1 MAKKKRKNSNYVTEK
16 TERKKAAAIEEAR
29 AARKKKITVLVS
41 IIAAVAI
48 LVTGIITAYATGLFG
63 IKFKATHHATIE
75 IENYGII
82 HVELYGDEAPETV
95 KNFVKL
101 ANEGFYDG
109 LTFHRV
115 IAGFMAQGG
124 MAKGDVEVDTII
136 GEFESNGI
144 KNRIK
149 HKRGVI
155 SMARPDDKDGASSQF
170 FIMHKDNAQLDGDY
184 AAFGK
189 VTSGIEIIDKICE
202 DVTPINTNGILLD
215 SAQPVIK
222 SITIHEAH

>member
-1 MAKKKRKNSNYVTEK
+1 M
-16 TERKKAAAIEEAR
+16 ERAAAVKEAR
-29 AARKKKITVLVS
+29 AKRKKKIIAVASAL
-41 IIAAVAI
+41 AAVAI
-48 LVTGIITAYATGLFG
+48 LVTGVAVAYATGLFAV
-63 IKFKATHHATIE
+63 KFEVTYHATIE
-75 IENYGII
+75 VEDYGTI
-82 HVELYGDEAPETV
+82 HLELYGKEAPETV
-95 KNFVKL
+95 ANFIKL

-124 MAKGDVEVDTII
+124 MPADGNDADTII

-184 AAFGK
+184 AAFGR
-189 VTSGIEIIDKICE
+189 VISGMDVIDRICE
-202 DVTPINTNGILLD
+202 DATPINTNGILLE
-215 SAQPVIK
+215 SARPIIK
-222 SITIHEAH
+222 SITTHPAH